1 MIVDPVCSLVAA
13 GHLHDVKSMLV
24 RLFDYL
30 KGKQITTLVTS
41 LTSADGLEETIL
53 GISSLIDSWFSV
65 RDIEIGGERTRG
77 LSLVK
82 SRGMAH
88 SNQIRELIISSSGVD
103 LVPVA
108 VGPSGILTGSAR
120 RNLESERLASSR
132 AMELELDRRERH
144 LERKRRLLAAQVGAL
159 HAEHAAHEEAA
170 RTELFAT
177 HERARLLGEAGAVTS
192 SPRVVARSKAE
203 A

>member
-30 KGKQITTLVTS
+30 KSKQITTLVTS
-41 LTSADGLEETIL
+41 LTGAQGLAETTL

-88 SNQIRELIISSSGVD
+88 SNQTRELIISSSGVRSS
-103 LVPVA
+103 A
-108 VGPSGILTGSAR
+108 V
-120 RNLESERLASSR
+120 
-132 AMELELDRRERH
+132 
-144 LERKRRLLAAQVGAL
+144 
-159 HAEHAAHEEAA
+159 
-170 RTELFAT
+170 
-177 HERARLLGEAGAVTS
+177 EAGS
-192 SPRVVARSKAE
+192 R
-203 A
+203 